1 MSGALRRAAAAAL
14 RCGAAPLAPPARS
27 FAVDAAS
34 EARLAY
40 QHEVS
45 ARRRQWAEEQAA
57 ARAARQAAR
66 QARIEAAAAE
76 RAVRK
81 AAQAEAA
88 RIRRLELDRLEAEAA
103 AKQARPSRH
112 AARPANVA
120 QP

>member
-14 RCGAAPLAPPARS
+14 RCGAAPSAPARA
-27 FAVDAAS
+27 FAADAAS

-57 ARAARQAAR
+57 ARAARAAAR

-103 AKQARPSRH
+103 AEQACPAR
-112 AARPANVA
+112 AAA
-120 QP
+120 QPF